1 MKNEGP
7 LPAKE
12 SKRGRG
18 INESKMGA
26 KTCVREYKGAPCLIR
41 NRTSLGWEEPQPKR
55 EHAPRG
61 GRNHNRREHVE
72 RRGCGKECRSS
83 STMSAEASL
92 SSRKAGG
99 WVIERKR
106 RKAER
111 RDQASWKRTREA
123 LTCLPEKKSRS
134 PNRPS
139 TNHLSNYE

>member
-26 KTCVREYKGAPCLIR
+26 KTCVREYKGAPGLIR
-41 NRTSLGWEEPQPKR
+41 KSHVSGVGRATTKR

-61 GRNHNRREHVE
+61 GRNHDRREHVE

-99 WVIERKR
+99 RVIERKR

-111 RDQASWKRTREA
+111 RDQATS
-123 LTCLPEKKSRS
+123 
-134 PNRPS
+134 
-139 TNHLSNYE
+139 